1 MKKITLTEEIKKIK
15 RLYNFK
21 KGDTMLSEQRHENK
35 TYLDVKNHLN
45 STLPGA
51 NACEIQKFLEK
62 NGFLEKDEYQYCKF
76 ADSSAKALGKYIE
89 SKLGTPGFIDLG
101 IRTLQDLQDYMKL
114 IGFDTGST
122 GFGSIMANKV
132 SELINLL
139 ENLKENIL
147 NSKEFFD
154 LIKLMIN
161 GVLLFTDNKE
171 LDTIDNTK
179 KDSVMFCDIKI
190 KQKLKLHNLKVNDLD
205 RKTIDISGY
214 VSGDLSL
221 KLCDPVMYSDSQ
233 YMKYKFN
240 CKVEYD
246 INIKNGKLCLNLNFV
261 SGVVNSKGQ
270 ALKLDYTWWTVY
282 VQDNKVYLNKGKF
295 LGFNV
300 GEDCVHYIDLERELG
315 NKVGSVCIPLE
326 SIIKMLSGGISVS
339 DISNTIEV
347 IKPKKTK
354 WLRNLCPPKPKKKAP
369 EGFGDPKYIGGDP
382 GFFAGSK
389 I

>member
-1 MKKITLTEEIKKIK
+1 MGRIAKIK
-15 RLYNFK
+15 RL
-21 KGDTMLSEQRHENK
+21 LIEEANK
-35 TYLDVKNHLN
+35 RLLGEDNG
-45 STLPGA
+45 TLPSA

-76 ADSSAKALGKYIE
+76 DDSSAEALGKYIG
-89 SKLGTPGFIDLG
+89 SKLGVTGDKGSISSLISSILAFNG

-122 GFGSIMANKV
+122 GFGPIMAKKV

-147 NSKEFFD
+147 NTKEFFN

-161 GVLLFTDNKE
+161 GVLLFTDNIE
-171 LDTIDNTK
+171 LDTINKTK
-179 KDSVMFCDIKI
+179 EDKVAWCDLKI
-190 KQKLKLHNLKVNDLD
+190 KQKLKLHNLKVNSLD

-246 INIKNGKLCLNLNFV
+246 INIENGKLCLNLNFV
-261 SGVVNSKGQ
+261 SGAVNSKGQ
-270 ALKLDYTWWTVY
+270 AFKLDYTWWTVY
-282 VQDNKVYLNKGKF
+282 VQDNAVYLNKGKF
-295 LGFNV
+295 LGLSV

-315 NKVGSVCIPLE
+315 NKVGSVCMSLE
-326 SIIKMLSGGISVS
+326 PIIKMLSGDNSVVS
-339 DISNTIEV
+339 DMSDTIEV
-347 IKPKKTK
+347 IGPTKTK
-354 WLRNLCPPKPKKKAP
+354 GLRNLCPPEP
-369 EGFGDPKYIGGDP
+369 EDSDVPYGFGDSRFIGGDP
-382 GFFAGSK
+382 GFYAGPK
-389 I
+389 W